1 MLGRNF
7 NCWVWYKYNY
17 QANSDRLLTTTNKL
31 NNSEQNKKTSYRYDL
46 EGNPTLISNTQSQD
60 NQAQKNQE
68 RHFSYGARG
77 QLNQIR
83 DGDDIRTDYRYN
95 YAMQRVSK
103 TIANDEQR
111 YLWQQGLLDAEIEVN
126 DN

>member
-1 MLGRNF
+1 MIFLS
-7 NCWVWYKYNY
+7 C
-17 QANSDRLLTTTNKL
+17 AEKL

-83 DGDDIRTDYRYN
+83 DGDDIRT
-95 YAMQRVSK
+95 VV
-103 TIANDEQR
+103 
-111 YLWQQGLLDAEIEVN
+111 VN
-126 DN
+126 